1 MFNTRCILL
10 VTEHI
15 RTLMRQNLVKLAIW
29 LIIPIMIYDERITAE
44 CCALVNEEGP
54 TLCLRLMIY
63 SIFKECLVINRGNS
77 ACEYDKM
84 GLYLLAGSPALWAHR
99 KDFCFRKNPRRWIRK
114 TFWLGCRLEQQ
125 TGIKLHRQTKDISL
139 NIQCI

>member
-1 MFNTRCILL
+1 MFNTICILL

-15 RTLMRQNLVKLAIW
+15 RTLMRQNFVKLAIW
-29 LIIPIMIYDERITAE
+29 LIIPIMIYDERINVE

-54 TLCLRLMIY
+54 TPHLCLVIY

-84 GLYLLAGSPALWAHR
+84 GLYLLAGSPDLWAHR
-99 KDFCFRKNPRRWIRK
+99 KDFCFRKNPHREIRK
-114 TFWLGCRLEQQ
+114 TFWLGCFLKHQ
-125 TGIKLHRQTKDISL
+125 TGIKLRRQIKDIPL